1 MVGKSS
7 KFEGFPK
14 REKSRRAKSEIIE
27 TLRVIFFKKLLFLF
41 CAMLKKESKMAGRVN
56 PNGPTRS
63 RALLP
68 PAMLG
73 LGLLAAMAGHASAEL
88 GCKTN
93 NAGTSNEASYLSD
106 PENCHTT
113 ELNAAFDGR
122 LIGCSGGLVRRVCS
136 QMCTH
141 HHPPTPSHTHS
152 GQSVRPVKLLL
163 QLLSSANESKIEK
176 ETAIQH
182 ACRGRGMNGTPL
194 HPHSGTPGCCTRRSM
209 PWTALPT
216 AHAHVDGNCS
226 GPSPL

>member
-1 MVGKSS
+1 
-7 KFEGFPK
+7 
-14 REKSRRAKSEIIE
+14 
-27 TLRVIFFKKLLFLF
+27 
-41 CAMLKKESKMAGRVN
+41 MAVRVN

-88 GCKTN
+88 GCYTGN
-93 NAGTSNEASYLSD
+93 SGNSYLSD
-106 PENCHTT
+106 TEYCHTT
-113 ELNAAFDGR
+113 ELNAAFDGL

-176 ETAIQH
+176 ENCDTARLSWPRDDWHHSAPAFRH
-182 ACRGRGMNGTPL
+182 AWLL
-194 HPHSGTPGCCTRRSM
+194 HE
-209 PWTALPT
+209 AE
-216 AHAHVDGNCS
+216 HAVYSPSNC
-226 GPSPL
+226 PRPP